1 MGQWQFWRA
10 LAAGAIMALPA
21 AAQDVPIVATPAG
34 EVGEAVGGPSTA
46 QAAPCPPDERPGLFG
61 WRRRHAERKRHFQE
75 NFCGLPEEFNEWPLG
90 QALYGLNRTAVANGA
105 AARMIFNHA
114 DFVGDTAELNYR
126 GRDKL
131 MAVAA
136 QLPASFAPVIIER
149 TPRTPGVDE
158 VRRLA
163 VLGKL
168 AAGPFPVPS
177 ERVVVGP
184 AIARGLGP
192 QEAVIVYGNR
202 LGQFQAG
209 GGDVTGGGTPGG
221 ALDESGLSSGAA
233 PGASGAAAR

>member
-1 MGQWQFWRA
+1 MGQWQVWRA

-21 AAQDVPIVATPAG
+21 AAQDAPIVATPAG
-34 EVGEAVGGPSTA
+34 EAAGGPSPA
-46 QAAPCPPDERPGLFG
+46 DAAPCPPDERPGLFG
-61 WRRRHAERKRHFQE
+61 WRRRHAERKRHFRE

-131 MAVAA
+131 AAVTA
-136 QLPASFAPVIIER
+136 QLPASFAPVLIER

-168 AAGPFPVPS
+168 AAGPFPVPA

-192 QEAVIVYGNR
+192 QEALILYNNR
-202 LGQFQAG
+202 LSLIAGAG
-209 GGDVTGGGTPGG
+209 GNVTGGGTPGG